1 MGYLFISLTILLTV
15 YGQLVLKWQVYLH
28 APAKGE
34 VLGLSFYAR
43 MLLNAWVISAFA
55 AAFGASLA
63 WMAAISKMELSR
75 AYPFMALNF
84 LLVGLLAVP
93 LFGEIF
99 TWQKLAGLAFIV
111 TGLLFFT
118 NGR

>member
-1 MGYLFISLTILLTV
+1 MGYFFISLTILLTV
-15 YGQLVLKWQVYLH
+15 YGQLVMKWQVNLH

-34 VLGLSFYAR
+34 VLGLAFYAR
-43 MLLNAWVISAFA
+43 MLLNVWVISAFA

-63 WMAAISKMELSR
+63 WMGAITKLELSR

-84 LLVGLLAVP
+84 LLVGLLAIP
-93 LFGEIF
+93 FFGETL
-99 TWQKLAGLAFIV
+99 TWQKLAGLMFIV

-118 NGR
+118 NGQ